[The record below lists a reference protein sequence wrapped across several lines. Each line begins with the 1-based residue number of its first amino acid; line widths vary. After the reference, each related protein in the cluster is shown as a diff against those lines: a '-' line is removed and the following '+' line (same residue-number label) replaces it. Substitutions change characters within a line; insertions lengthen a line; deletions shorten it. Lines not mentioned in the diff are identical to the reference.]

1 MATITLQ
8 QKTIQATAF
17 SPQLQRAVRLLQMS
31 SLDYARTLHDAAA
44 INPFLEL
51 DEAGPEPVAPA
62 AVTPEATA
70 SFSIDGRSEATF
82 SQQPHDEAFDLL
94 LQVTVPRSLRAYLHE
109 QLGVLRLSI
118 QDRALASAIV
128 ESLDAD
134 GYLRLSLEEIGTIDE
149 TAVDDGVGSNP
160 ENPLAQLHTALSR
173 VQALDPPGV
182 AARTVQECLLLQ
194 LAAVANFELREI
206 ARRILTDHIDLLA
219 SRNFQR
225 LARET
230 GNPVSL
236 IQDAVECIRKLNPR
250 PGWQHEDAAPAFITP
265 DVTVRRI
272 EGVWATT
279 LNRAALP
286 RIQLHSSYV
295 ALYEKHQSE
304 DRQGSGNAELTR
316 CLEQARWTVQNLA
329 QRVSTILEI
338 ARAIVV
344 RQRLFLEYGALA
356 MKPMGLRE
364 IADAVGVH
372 PSTVSRA
379 AHNKYMATP
388 WGTFEFGYFFSR
400 GFEKE
405 VGGNSAPT
413 AVKELIRQIV
423 AAESPAAPLSDV
435 QLTEELARQGCR
447 IARRTVT
454 KYRQALK
461 IEPAER
467 RRGPQLQAAGPLPT
481 KKKFGF

>member
-1 MATITLQ
+1 MVTITLQ
-8 QKTIQATAF
+8 QQTTQATTF
-17 SPQLQRAVRLLQMS
+17 SPQLQHAVRLLQMS
-31 SLDYARTLHDAAA
+31 SLDYARTLHDAVAV
-44 INPFLEL
+44 NPFLEL
-51 DEAGPEPVAPA
+51 DEAGAEPATSAPVAP
-62 AVTPEATA
+62 E
-70 SFSIDGRSEATF
+70 SIAPLSADGRSEATF

-94 LQVTVPRSLRAYLHE
+94 QQAAVPLSLRTYLHD
-109 QLGVLRLSI
+109 QLGVLRLSP
-118 QDRALASAIV
+118 QDKALASAVV

-134 GYLRLSLEEIGTIDE
+134 GYLRISLEEIGATDE
-149 TAVDDGVGSNP
+149 TAAVDSVGGNA
-160 ENPLAQLHTALSR
+160 ENTLAALHIALSR

-194 LAAVANFELREI
+194 LPTVANFELREI
-206 ARRILTDHIDLLA
+206 ARLILTDHIDLLA
-219 SRNFQR
+219 SRNLQR

-230 GNPVSL
+230 GSQVSL
-236 IQDAVECIRKLNPR
+236 IKDAVECIRKLNPR

-265 DVTVRRI
+265 DVTVRRV
-272 EGVWATT
+272 EGVWTTT
-279 LNRAALP
+279 LNRTALP
-286 RIQLHSSYV
+286 RVQLHGPYV

-467 RRGPQLQAAGPLPT
+467 RRAPLAGL
-481 KKKFGF
+481 

>member
-1 MATITLQ
+1 V
-8 QKTIQATAF
+8 
-17 SPQLQRAVRLLQMS
+17 AVPL
-31 SLDYARTLHDAAA
+31 SLHAHLHA
-44 INPFLEL
+44 
-51 DEAGPEPVAPA
+51 
-62 AVTPEATA
+62 
-70 SFSIDGRSEATF
+70 
-82 SQQPHDEAFDLL
+82 
-94 LQVTVPRSLRAYLHE
+94 
-109 QLGVLRLSI
+109 QLGVLRLNAH
-118 QDRALASAIV
+118 DRALAHAIV

-134 GYLRLSLEEIGTIDE
+134 GYLRMSLEEIRGTNEAGDADDADDE
-149 TAVDDGVGSNP
+149 SGSA
-160 ENPLAQLHTALSR
+160 ESTLHALHIALSR

-182 AARTVQECLLLQ
+182 AARSVQECLTLQ
-194 LAAVANFELREI
+194 LPTIANIELRVI
-206 ARRILTDHIDLLA
+206 ARCILTDHIDLLA

-225 LARET
+225 LAQET
-230 GNPVSL
+230 GYPVSS
-236 IQDAVECIRKLNPR
+236 IRDAAECIRKLNPR
-250 PGWQHEDAAPAFITP
+250 PGWQHEETEPAFITP
-265 DVTVRRI
+265 DVTVSRV
-272 EGVWATT
+272 EGVWTTT
-279 LNRAALP
+279 LNRSALP
-286 RIQLHSSYV
+286 RVQLHRSYA
-295 ALYEKHQSE
+295 ALYEKHQLE
-304 DRQGSGNAELTR
+304 VQRGNGNMELTR
-316 CLEQARWTVQNLA
+316 CLEQARWTLQNMT
-329 QRVSTILEI
+329 QRVSTILDI

-344 RQRLFLEYGALA
+344 RQRLFLDYGALA

-400 GFEKE
+400 GFEQQ

-435 QLTEELARQGCR
+435 QLTEQLARQGCR

-467 RRGPQLQAAGPLPT
+467 RRAPAAGL
-481 KKKFGF
+481 

>member
-1 MATITLQ
+1 MVTITLQ
-8 QKTIQATAF
+8 QQTTLTTTF
-17 SPQLQRAVRLLQMS
+17 SPQLQHAVRLLQMS
-31 SLDYARTLHDAAA
+31 TLDYARTLYDAVAA
-44 INPFLEL
+44 NPFLEL
-51 DEAGPEPVAPA
+51 DEAGAEPAASAPVVPEPIAPLGA
-62 AVTPEATA
+62 
-70 SFSIDGRSEATF
+70 DGRSEATF
-82 SQQPHDEAFDLL
+82 SQQPHGEAFDLL
-94 LQVTVPRSLRAYLHE
+94 QQATVPQSLRTYLHD
-109 QLGVLRLSI
+109 QLGVLRLSP
-118 QDRALASAIV
+118 QDKALAGAVV

-134 GYLRLSLEEIGTIDE
+134 GYLRISLEEIGATDE
-149 TAVDDGVGSNP
+149 ATAADSLSGNAEDT
-160 ENPLAQLHTALSR
+160 LAALHIALSR

-194 LAAVANFELREI
+194 LPTIANFELREI

-225 LARET
+225 MARAT
-230 GNPVSL
+230 GSPVSL
-236 IQDAVECIRKLNPR
+236 IQDAVERIRKLNPR

-272 EGVWATT
+272 EGVWTT
-279 LNRAALP
+279 TPNRAALP
-286 RIQLHSSYV
+286 RIQLHEPCV

-435 QLTEELARQGCR
+435 QLTEELARQGSR
-447 IARRTVT
+447 IGRRTVT
-454 KYRQALK
+454 KYRHALK

-467 RRGPQLQAAGPLPT
+467 RRVPPAGL
-481 KKKFGF
+481 